1 VECTDD
7 FSTVG
12 FARGGFKLGLM
23 RPPEPPVNDWIELSK
38 DELPTAEAMEWATLP
53 SCGGVVCFAG
63 TVRDSSDGRPGV
75 SALTYEAYEDQAV
88 VRLKE
93 VAAEARRRWPDIV
106 RTVLLHRTGR
116 LELTE
121 ASVIVVVSTP
131 HRVQAFEAA
140 RFCID
145 TLKETV
151 PIWKAEDW
159 EGGSD
164 WALGE
169 HDIRPV
175 S

>member
-1 VECTDD
+1 
-7 FSTVG
+7 
-12 FARGGFKLGLM
+12 M
-23 RPPEPPVNDWIELSK
+23 RPPEGPAKDWIGLSK

-63 TVRDSSDGRPGV
+63 TVRDSSEGRPGV
-75 SALTYEAYEDQAV
+75 TALTYEAYEEQAV
-88 VRLKE
+88 IKLQEVADECRRRVPDTVRL
-93 VAAEARRRWPDIV
+93 
-106 RTVLLHRTGR
+106 VLLHRTGR

-121 ASVIVVVSTP
+121 ASVIVVASAP
-131 HRVQAFEAA
+131 HRGQAFEAA
-140 RFCID
+140 RYCID

-175 S
+175 TGG